1 MKITTFD
8 PMIATSNADDVI
20 RVFEELGFEKS
31 HAPITDNGDMIY
43 QTIRMKHKDGYHV
56 DVADVDDLQK
66 DSTCIR
72 MNVDDFDEAYDIL
85 TKHGFKN
92 EISDRIVNTSHSK
105 EARMVSPSGF
115 TIQLIE
121 HIRKD

>member
-8 PMIATSNADDVI
+8 PLITTSNADDVI
-20 RVFEELGFEKS
+20 KVFEELGFEQS
-31 HAPITDNGDMIY
+31 HAPITDTGDDIF
-43 QTIRMKHKDGYHV
+43 QTVRMKHKDGYHV
-56 DVADVDDLQK
+56 DVADVDDIQT
-66 DSTCIR
+66 DNVCIR

-92 EISDRIVNTSHSK
+92 EMSDRIVNTSHSK

-115 TIQLIE
+115 AILLIE